1 MNLPTQNLP
10 TQDSQRESA
19 MRVAAQELE
28 AQMKALQQ
36 ELADL
41 RKLLRAAGA
50 PAPAPRLS

>member
-50 PAPAPRLS
+50 PVPAPRLS